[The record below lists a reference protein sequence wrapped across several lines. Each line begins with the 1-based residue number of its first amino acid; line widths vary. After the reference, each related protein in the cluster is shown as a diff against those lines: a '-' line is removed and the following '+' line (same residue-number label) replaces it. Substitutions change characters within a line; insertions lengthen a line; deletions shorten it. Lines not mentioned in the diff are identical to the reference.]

1 MASGG
6 YRLPTPKAIITD
18 CKNQN
23 LPLSGT
29 LFGEIRDLYNSLNF
43 YQQQKYF
50 TPNYTDIN
58 DLARILADEHN
69 FPYEGSADFLSDFT
83 QNVWGQKETRF
94 SFADNAPTDA
104 EIKEVE
110 RQIKEV
116 KAKWTDP
123 DGKRKKGY
131 HCYLSRADTGVEEQ
145 QANIR
150 ERQG

>member
-1 MASGG
+1 MDVTASGG
-6 YRLPTPKAIITD
+6 YRLPTPKAIITE
-18 CKNQN
+18 CKNRN

-50 TPNYTDIN
+50 TPNYTDID

-116 KAKWTDP
+116 KAKWTNP

-131 HCYLSRADTGVEEQ
+131 HCAPNGNAEEFIVSRYGD
-145 QANIR
+145 
-150 ERQG
+150 

>member
-18 CKNQN
+18 CKNRN

-110 RQIKEV
+110 WQIRRFRRLCISARRGNIRRV
-116 KAKWTDP
+116 CH
-123 DGKRKKGY
+123 GM
-131 HCYLSRADTGVEEQ
+131 SRASSRRGSPAT
-145 QANIR
+145 AR
-150 ERQG
+150 TRAA